1 VTALVNI
8 LAIITIAESGA
19 LNSCLEALTVLLLA
33 FGFLAVAASG
43 MDGLFT
49 RGGDLEFRLEGKRVF
64 LLSSEEEIL
73 PEEIVVVVI
82 FAGRSAAAVLSA
94 FTSVGETLAV
104 EHNAP
109 RLGAVASDFLLN
121 FLFAFLVLEE
131 VRVFVYVV
139 LLHQE
144 SRQTLFL
151 RGLVG
156 V

>member
-1 VTALVNI
+1 MTALVNI

-73 PEEIVVVVI
+73 PEEVIVVI
-82 FAGRSAAAVLSA
+82 ILAG
-94 FTSVGETLAV
+94 
-104 EHNAP
+104 
-109 RLGAVASDFLLN
+109 
-121 FLFAFLVLEE
+121 
-131 VRVFVYVV
+131 
-139 LLHQE
+139 
-144 SRQTLFL
+144 
-151 RGLVG
+151 
-156 V
+156 